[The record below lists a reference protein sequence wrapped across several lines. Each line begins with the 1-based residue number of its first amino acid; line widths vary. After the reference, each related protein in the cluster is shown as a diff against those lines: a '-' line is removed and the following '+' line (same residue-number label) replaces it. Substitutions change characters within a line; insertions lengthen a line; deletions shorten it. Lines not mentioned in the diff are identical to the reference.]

1 MAITTTWLEHM
12 GENALSAAAAAALG
26 ALGSAVSGTIYS
38 VPWYGVLS
46 AAGFAALYSLLSSCA
61 SLRIGPANG
70 TASFLPNVV
79 DRAKFTH
86 ETPAPPGT
94 IATIAGVNYV
104 PPWVLPPK
112 PTDGP

>member
-1 MAITTTWLEHM
+1 MAITVTWLEHM

-26 ALGSAVSGTIYS
+26 ALGSAVSGTIGD

-46 AAGFAALYSLLSSCA
+46 AAGFAALCSALSACA

-86 ETPAPPGT
+86 KPP
-94 IATIAGVNYV
+94 
-104 PPWVLPPK
+104 
-112 PTDGP
+112 DGP